1 MTPMT
6 SPGVGSSNSGKP
18 VKAPSQDGA
27 FDSGLGRV
35 LSGLNSVGS
44 VWIFVL
50 MVLINAD
57 AFGRTLFNAP
67 INGVPELI
75 ELSIVG
81 IVFLQMG
88 DALRNGRL
96 TRSDGFFN
104 LALAHRPAFGR
115 AMGAGFDLL
124 GAVFMAL
131 ILYGSVPLLV
141 EAWTR
146 DYYVGVE
153 GWFTMPVWPVK
164 VIIVIGCVVT
174 LAQFLAF
181 AWRYLAPSPPDQ
193 PSGAVSHLE

>member
-1 MTPMT
+1 MAEPEA
-6 SPGVGSSNSGKP
+6 GGSNSGKTN
-18 VKAPSQDGA
+18 KAPSQDGA
-27 FDSGLGRV
+27 FDSGLGQV

-67 INGVPELI
+67 INGVPEMI

-104 LALAHRPAFGR
+104 LALTRLPTLGR
-115 AMGAGFDLL
+115 AMGATFDLL
-124 GAVFMAL
+124 GAVFVGL
-131 ILYGSVPLLV
+131 ILYGSVPLLA
-141 EAWTR
+141 ESWTR

-153 GWFTMPVWPVK
+153 GWFTVPVWPVK

-181 AWRYLAPSPPDQ
+181 AWRYLVPSPPDR
-193 PSGAVSHLE
+193 PSGAASHFE

>member
-1 MTPMT
+1 MAE
-6 SPGVGSSNSGKP
+6 PGASDSKPGKP

-27 FDSGLGRV
+27 FDSGLGHV

-67 INGVPELI
+67 INGVPEMI

-104 LALAHRPAFGR
+104 LALTRLPTLGR
-115 AMGAGFDLL
+115 AMGATFDLL
-124 GAVFMAL
+124 GAVF
-131 ILYGSVPLLV
+131 I
-141 EAWTR
+141 
-146 DYYVGVE
+146 
-153 GWFTMPVWPVK
+153 WPSP
-164 VIIVIGCVVT
+164 GPGT
-174 LAQFLAF
+174 TTW
-181 AWRYLAPSPPDQ
+181 AWRVGSRCR
-193 PSGAVSHLE
+193 SGRSR

>member
-1 MTPMT
+1 MAEPEAA
-6 SPGVGSSNSGKP
+6 GSKSGNTN
-18 VKAPSQDGA
+18 KAPSQDGA

-44 VWIFVL
+44 AWIFVL

-96 TRSDGFFN
+96 TRSDGLFN
-104 LALAHRPAFGR
+104 LALARRPALGR

-131 ILYGSVPLLV
+131 ILYGSVPLLA

-164 VIIVIGCVVT
+164 AIIVIGCVVT

-181 AWRYLAPSPPDQ
+181 AQRYLAPRHPDR
-193 PSGAVSHLE
+193 PSGATPNLQ

>member
-1 MTPMT
+1 MT
-6 SPGVGSSNSGKP
+6 SPEAGASNPGKTN
-18 VKAPSQDGA
+18 KAPSQDGA

-35 LSGLNSVGS
+35 LSGFNSVGS

-50 MVLINAD
+50 MVVINAD
-57 AFGRTLFNAP
+57 AFGRTFLNAP

-96 TRSDGFFN
+96 TRSDGLFN
-104 LALAHRPAFGR
+104 LALTRRPALGR
-115 AMGAGFDLL
+115 ALGAAFDLL
-124 GAVFMAL
+124 GAIFMGL
-131 ILYGSVPLLV
+131 ILYGSVPLLA

-153 GWFTMPVWPVK
+153 GWFTVPVWPVK

-181 AWRYLAPSPPDQ
+181 AWRYLAVSPPDQ
-193 PSGAVSHLE
+193 PSGVASHFE